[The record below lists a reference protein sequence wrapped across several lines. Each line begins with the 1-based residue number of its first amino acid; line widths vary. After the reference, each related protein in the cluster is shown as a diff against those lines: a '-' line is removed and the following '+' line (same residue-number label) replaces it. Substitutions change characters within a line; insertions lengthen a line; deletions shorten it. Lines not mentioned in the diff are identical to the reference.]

1 MSDAFYGFTAKGL
14 EQETKKVIANPD
26 DAAKRKKDFIEGAK
40 STATGVV
47 TGTLGLPS
55 DMLDLATMAAEF
67 AAKFGDESVDNAYD
81 YASMAKVMLPQI
93 QNLQK
98 KYGRQAFDEAF
109 TAYTGLK
116 SDASNPNQI
125 IGELVGLGTAAKFG
139 GKVLQ
144 KSADVAT
151 PYIEKGIDAVKN
163 IFKDP
168 PDIGPKPEFAGVKN
182 VDDINKQTDK
192 LIDSKKDIT
201 TTNIPNEI
209 PAEEFFNAPKIN
221 PTMAGGNTPTGKIQQ
236 EKFLQLEEQGGK
248 TPEQLFD
255 ETGVYRG
262 EDGKLRWE
270 IDDRDAELLD
280 VDLSA
285 GKKYSL
291 SNLLKF
297 DDLYKEYYKTINVD
311 GVDYQALKNVEVEFI
326 SDTKTGARAVY
337 NHDRDLIQINVADL
351 DKFSSELRKQQI
363 TSSLL
368 HEIQHAIQ
376 RREGFSYGSSITGEL
391 KNSPNYEE
399 YVDAVEFL
407 KGINKKRENFVSD
420 NIIPHLKQGV
430 NQKEAVT
437 YFDNLIS
444 QNKIGDTY
452 YDLEKFTD
460 LSNKQIKK
468 FQETAQEKFANK
480 EIISRALVNQE
491 EAFARKAYADKYG
504 EREAR
509 LVQARFEKRL
519 KYKKFMNNPNLA
531 KFPGHPKTKLFS
543 EGKLKDTSFLLGK
556 NPKTIEEKGLKQ
568 MGGFDKTTQ
577 KSDIQTKNDSKIQA
591 SENIQKLD
599 IDYDYIKPSREFY
612 DQLSVE
618 DMSKLSDTNLE
629 NLVVSNGELFESN
642 PFFDSFETNP
652 KSYKAAEIKEKAL
665 FNEFDARK
673 RKYLDRYKKIKS
685 IIDENPEDIYGKTI
699 DNTVETLY
707 ENQNQFGKE
716 IDNLYANFEQN
727 SLAYQQVFLNNF
739 ESMFADLGL
748 AEKGYKYNKGG
759 IAKQMRNLGV

>member
-1 MSDAFYGFTAKGL
+1 M
-14 EQETKKVIANPD
+14 
-26 DAAKRKKDFIEGAK
+26 
-40 STATGVV
+40 
-47 TGTLGLPS
+47 
-55 DMLDLATMAAEF
+55 
-67 AAKFGDESVDNAYD
+67 
-81 YASMAKVMLPQI
+81 
-93 QNLQK
+93 
-98 KYGRQAFDEAF
+98 
-109 TAYTGLK
+109 
-116 SDASNPNQI
+116 
-125 IGELVGLGTAAKFG
+125 
-139 GKVLQ
+139 
-144 KSADVAT
+144 
-151 PYIEKGIDAVKN
+151 
-163 IFKDP
+163 
-168 PDIGPKPEFAGVKN
+168 
-182 VDDINKQTDK
+182 
-192 LIDSKKDIT
+192 
-201 TTNIPNEI
+201 
-209 PAEEFFNAPKIN
+209 
-221 PTMAGGNTPTGKIQQ
+221 
-236 EKFLQLEEQGGK
+236 
-248 TPEQLFD
+248 
-255 ETGVYRG
+255 
-262 EDGKLRWE
+262 
-270 IDDRDAELLD
+270 
-280 VDLSA
+280 
-285 GKKYSL
+285 
-291 SNLLKF
+291 
-297 DDLYKEYYKTINVD
+297 
-311 GVDYQALKNVEVEFI
+311 
-326 SDTKTGARAVY
+326 
-337 NHDRDLIQINVADL
+337 
-351 DKFSSELRKQQI
+351 
-363 TSSLL
+363 
-368 HEIQHAIQ
+368 
-376 RREGFSYGSSITGEL
+376 
-391 KNSPNYEE
+391 
-399 YVDAVEFL
+399 
-407 KGINKKRENFVSD
+407 
-420 NIIPHLKQGV
+420 
-430 NQKEAVT
+430 
-437 YFDNLIS
+437 
-444 QNKIGDTY
+444 
-452 YDLEKFTD
+452 
-460 LSNKQIKK
+460 SNKQIKK

-491 EAFARKAYADKYG
+491 EVFARKAYADKYG

-519 KYKKFMNNPNLA
+519 KYKKFMNNPDLA
-531 KFPGHPKTKLFS
+531 GFPGHPKTKLFS
-543 EGKLKDTSFLLGK
+543 EGKLKSTSFLLGK

-599 IDYDYIKPSREFY
+599 IDYDYIKPSQEFY